1 MKKLKV
7 QNRLSCIRLYNMFE
21 RNPSIAEEIGVKIR
35 FNARQPKEQNKES
48 EKKGGSTNDS

>member
-1 MKKLKV
+1 
-7 QNRLSCIRLYNMFE
+7 MFE

-35 FNARQPKEQNKES
+35 FNARQPNEQNKEL